1 MKLRGND
8 LIVFFEQD
16 GEWKTLAYGT
26 TCEID
31 ITADTMTVGSPYTG
45 RWEKKKK
52 RRISWN
58 GSSGHLISMDSG
70 LDAIYRMLTD
80 VQPVKMLIGSVET
93 HREPMEANN
102 YLPDGRIKLEG
113 DALITRL
120 TVTGRKGDMATMSF
134 SFQGTGILNVTQ
146 L

>member
-1 MKLRGND
+1 
-8 LIVFFEQD
+8 
-16 GEWKTLAYGT
+16 
-26 TCEID
+26 
-31 ITADTMTVGSPYTG
+31 MTVGSPNTG